1 MDKTIIGLLSGASA
15 LALMGGAQ
23 AFAPRC
29 GASHPARKFVRGT
42 AGAHS
47 ERG

>member
-15 LALMGGAQ
+15 LALMGGARPRLPLWGGSPQ
-23 AFAPRC
+23 VRSPTAP
-29 GASHPARKFVRGT
+29 GPY
-42 AGAHS
+42 S